1 MLGLAQH
8 KFVSRIERTLGTEVT
23 VDAAFSSQGSSKLGL
38 LPRDDDSV
46 LMQTYEK
53 SIWVYNAVSVIAEV
67 SAQIPLKVY
76 KKQAKKITDLTY
88 DKSME
93 PLRHPNPWM
102 SRFRLWEATVS
113 FLRLCGDCY
122 WEVTPTKSK
131 PEFIYIIRPDL
142 IEIVPD
148 KKNLIKEYRYYPKGK
163 GTGDPVVFKAE
174 NIVHFKAFHPT
185 DSFYGMSSISPA
197 QLSIAADLLA
207 LQYQIK
213 FYENNARPDGV
224 FSTDIF
230 LSDTQIERLERKFIQ
245 FRQKLKGAF
254 SPIILHGGLKYSPIS
269 SDLKDLELT
278 DARKV
283 NRQDIISGQRGSAA
297 LMGIEDADYSSL
309 KEQLQMFLYTKV
321 LPMMRGL
328 ASDLDTLLL
337 RYIGPNLEA
346 SFDVEELPEY
356 LDELT
361 RDNSIR
367 IRLQNGLITVD
378 EARAG
383 LKLAPLPDKEEGEQ
397 RFILSTL
404 MKVENQKS
412 LEDQD
417 TGIGGDEQRPDSET
431 RPDHDND
438 DDNVGETV
446 ENPGTNAPD
455 ANVD

>member
-1 MLGLAQH
+1 MLGLASH
-8 KFVSRIERTLGTEVT
+8 KFVSRLERTLGTEVT
-23 VDAAFSSQGSSKLGL
+23 VDAAFSEQGSRKLGL
-38 LPRDDDSV
+38 LPREDDST

-67 SAQIPLKVY
+67 SAQIPLKIY

-88 DKSME
+88 DKIME

-122 WEVTPTKSK
+122 WEITPSKSK
-131 PEFIYIIRPDL
+131 PEFIYVIRPDL
-142 IEIVPD
+142 MEIVPD
-148 KKNLIKEYRYYPKGK
+148 KNNLIKEYRYYPKGR
-163 GTGDPVVFKAE
+163 GTGDPVIFRVD

-230 LSDTQIERLERKFIQ
+230 LSDTQIELLEKNFI
-245 FRQKLKGAF
+245 KF
-254 SPIILHGGLKYSPIS
+254 SPIILHGGLKYNPIS

-283 NRQDIISGQRGSAA
+283 NRQDIISGQRSGPAI
-297 LMGIEDADYSSL
+297 MGLEDGDYSNL
-309 KEQLQMFLYTKV
+309 KEQLQLFLYTRV

-337 RYIGPNLEA
+337 RYIAPNLEA
-346 SFDVEELPEY
+346 SFDIEELPEY
-356 LDELT
+356 VNELEKET
-361 RDNSIR
+361 QMR
-367 IRLQNGLITVD
+367 IRFQNGLVSVN
-378 EARAG
+378 EARMG
-383 LKLAPLPDKEEGEQ
+383 LKLAPLEDKEAGEE

-404 MKVENQKS
+404 MRIDEAKNLSEQN
-412 LEDQD
+412 
-417 TGIGGDEQRPDSET
+417 TGPGGAEQRPDSNT
-431 RPDHDND
+431 RPEPSDED
-438 DDNVGETV
+438 DDNAGQTVGNEG
-446 ENPGTNAPD
+446 EDAPD
-455 ANVD
+455 SERQ

>member
-1 MLGLAQH
+1 M
-8 KFVSRIERTLGTEVT
+8 
-23 VDAAFSSQGSSKLGL
+23 
-38 LPRDDDSV
+38 
-46 LMQTYEK
+46 
-53 SIWVYNAVSVIAEV
+53 
-67 SAQIPLKVY
+67 
-76 KKQAKKITDLTY
+76 
-88 DKSME
+88 
-93 PLRHPNPWM
+93 
-102 SRFRLWEATVS
+102 
-113 FLRLCGDCY
+113 
-122 WEVTPTKSK
+122 
-131 PEFIYIIRPDL
+131 
-142 IEIVPD
+142 EIVPD
-148 KKNLIKEYRYYPKGK
+148 SNNLIKEYRYYTKGK
-163 GTGDPVVFKAE
+163 GTGDPVVFKPE
-174 NIVHFKAFHPT
+174 NIVHFKTFHPM

-230 LSDTQIERLERKFIQ
+230 LSDSQIERLEKKFIQ

-254 SPIILHGGLKYSPIS
+254 SPIILHGGLKYNPVS

-283 NRQDIISGQRGSAA
+283 NRQDIISGQRSGPA
-297 LMGIEDADYSSL
+297 LMGLEDGDYSNL
-309 KEQLQMFLYTKV
+309 KEQLQMFLYTRV

-337 RYIGPNLEA
+337 RYMGPGLFA
-346 SFDVEELPEY
+346 DFDVEELPEY

-367 IRLQNGLITVD
+367 IRLQNGLITIN
-378 EARAG
+378 EARTA
-383 LKLAPLPDKEEGEQ
+383 LKLPPLADKEEGEQ

-404 MKVENQKS
+404 LKVEDQRS

-417 TGIGGDEQRPDSET
+417 TSIGGQDQPPEGNT
-431 RPDHDND
+431 RPDHENED
-438 DDNVGETV
+438 DGAGETV
-446 ENPGTNAPD
+446 EQPDSKQPD